1 MEPNTDSTQRPA
13 RFAAPAAAINDLDSD
28 DLQQLTDTAAADEVM
43 ELRPLV
49 EQLEGQW
56 LKRLAGV
63 DGRGAA
69 GAEQDRQFGSTAGWL
84 RARLRMSSHAAATA
98 VRTARALFRG
108 PLTQTAT
115 ALTAGELSASHA
127 AVLASSTQQLPDHTA
142 REAEPTLLD
151 AARHLDP
158 SQLRRVVANLQ
169 YSVDPD
175 RADRAA
181 QRRYERRGLWLTP
194 TLDDMVAVG
203 GQLDPEAG
211 QTLLAALAPLARPAD
226 AHDERSG
233 SQRNADALTELAR
246 RSLEGGQLP
255 RTGGVRP
262 QLSVIVD
269 IHSLHGLPGGIG
281 GDAGWAAPLPPEAC
295 RRLACDAAVTRVLV
309 SRGASDLDHD
319 LPGDPDLVP
328 DDPIDT
334 SASGLEEL
342 LRAAMTRL
350 PPTLAGAPTTPLDLG
365 RSTRVVSPAQR
376 SALAVRDGGCVV
388 AGCHRPLAWC
398 EAHHVRHWLDGGP
411 TDLDNLALLCRAH
424 HRAIHDGGWRLIR
437 GPDGRFTATPP
448 YRKHRTLA

>member
-1 MEPNTDSTQRPA
+1 MAQTP
-13 RFAAPAAAINDLDSD
+13 
-28 DLQQLTDTAAADEVM
+28 
-43 ELRPLV
+43 
-49 EQLEGQW
+49 
-56 LKRLAGV
+56 AGV

-69 GAEQDRQFGSTAGWL
+69 GAEQDRQFGSTARWL

-127 AVLASSTQQLPDHTA
+127 AMLASSTQQLPDHTA
-142 REAEPTLLD
+142 MEAEPTLLD

-398 EAHHVRHWLDGGP
+398 EAHHVWHWLDGGS